1 MNVVFVLAAAAND
14 ACVGVVTQIKF
25 ITWIYMAKTKVAS
38 DVASKEGE
46 ETDDNPIIGH
56 KLLKKKTSFY
66 LPSSNG
72 ESHRNI
78 PEIQIFHL
86 VLLVISIVDVQ

>member
-1 MNVVFVLAAAAND
+1 MSVVFVLAAAAND

-38 DVASKEGE
+38 DVASKGGE

-56 KLLKKKTSFY
+56 KLLKKKKHLFICLLPMENHIETFQKSKYFIWFCWSF
-66 LPSSNG
+66 
-72 ESHRNI
+72 
-78 PEIQIFHL
+78 Q
-86 VLLVISIVDVQ
+86 